1 MRELIFNALVHKDYG
16 SGVPIQISVYAD
28 KLYVANVGSLPETW
42 TVETLMSKHVS
53 RPSNPTIAGCIYLTG
68 KIETWGRGVEKV
80 VRECRKH
87 GCPKPQYSVNPGEP
101 GDIMVKVEAA
111 PDAIV
116 AGLAKSDGAVNGD
129 ETINETISETIN
141 ETIKLNPGISLV
153 RLTALIG
160 KSRATVARG
169 VGALVK
175 EGRIQYRGSKKTGGY
190 FLKG

>member
-1 MRELIFNALVHKDYG
+1 MLKN
-16 SGVPIQISVYAD
+16 

-68 KIETWGRGVEKV
+68 KIETWGRGVDKV
-80 VRECRKH
+80 VWECRKH
-87 GCPKPQYSVNPGEP
+87 GCPKPQYTVNPGEP
-101 GDIMVKVEAA
+101 GDIMVRVDAA

-116 AGLAKSDGAVNGD
+116 ESSENKRETISGLIN
-129 ETINETISETIN
+129 ETINETIGETIN
-141 ETIKLNPGISLV
+141 ETIKSNPGISLV

>member
-1 MRELIFNALVHKDYG
+1 M
-16 SGVPIQISVYAD
+16 ISVRAISSIC
-28 KLYVANVGSLPETW
+28 GSLPETW
-42 TVETLMSKHVS
+42 TVKTLMSKHVS

-87 GCPKPQYSVNPGEP
+87 GCPKPLYSVNPGEP